1 MAINYSKLAS
11 TAKRL
16 IGSNG
21 TKCKLINP
29 SGNPPVYD
37 PLTNTYVE
45 SNNEF
50 EGVCIIGSFDS
61 HLIDGTVIKVGD
73 VKVTAVLPAEPKAGL
88 SKLEVYDK
96 AGTLK
101 ETYNVINAN
110 PVNPNASTVIM
121 FKLQCRR

>member
-1 MAINYSKLAS
+1 MALNYAGLAS

-29 SGNPPVYD
+29 SGNPPIYNPSTNEYETTD
-37 PLTNTYVE
+37 LT
-45 SNNEF
+45 F

-73 VKVTAVLPAEPKAGL
+73 VRVTAVLPEEPKPGL

-121 FKLQCRR
+121 YKLQCRR